1 MKKIY
6 FLALALTGFVFSNAQ
21 LTDDFESYPE
31 GPYFGGHWTNWEN
44 NGSNAALNLIVATDQ
59 TAGGTKAGYI
69 GSDLVQDPVLDTG
82 LKTSGTW
89 TYSMDM
95 YIDFG
100 SSGYFNAQ
108 HDLTQLGTEGNWA
121 YQAYVGIDPTQTGT
135 PPSPGTFYLATAGIA
150 YSFPYTEEQWFNF
163 AIEHDIDNNI
173 IRLYLDGELLAFG
186 EGSDLPFGDNPAFQG
201 KLNGFNYYSAAE
213 TNSMYFDNV
222 RFYEGPF
229 NMSTNDASVNPT
241 ISVYPTVANDVI
253 NVSAKSNISEV
264 TVFNTAGQQVA
275 KVAGNGTSVQVNV
288 SALPAGVYVVKTVA
302 GKEIKTTKVVV
313 K

>member
-1 MKKIY
+1 MKKFY

-21 LTDDFESYPE
+21 LTDGFESYPE
-31 GPYFGGHWTNWEN
+31 GPYFGGSWTNWTNDSSATE
-44 NGSNAALNLIVATDQ
+44 LHLIVASDQ
-59 TAGGTKAGYI
+59 AASGTKAGYI
-69 GSDLVQDPVLDTG
+69 GGDLVQDPVLNVG
-82 LKTSGTW
+82 LKTSGVW

-100 SSGYFNAQ
+100 SAGYFNAQ
-108 HDLTQLGTEGNWA
+108 HTLTQMGTEGNWA
-121 YQAYVGIDPTQTGT
+121 YQAYVGMDPTQTGT
-135 PPSPGTFYLATAGIA
+135 PPAPGTFYLATAGIA
-150 YSFPYTEEQWFNF
+150 YSFPYTEEQWFNI

-201 KLNGFNYYSAAE
+201 QLAGFNYYSASAE
-213 TNSMYFDNV
+213 NSMYFDNIE
-222 RFYEGPF
+222 FYEGPL
-229 NMSTNDASVNPT
+229 SVNDISSQT
-241 ISVYPTVANDVI
+241 SISVYPTVANEVI

-275 KVAGNGTSVQVNV
+275 KVAGNGTSAQVNV